1 MAYLLLCVYWFN
13 PLMWLA
19 YSLLSRDIEYAC
31 DEKTISRYDMKD
43 RKAYA
48 AALLENSIQKKLVM
62 VCPLAFGEGSIKDR
76 VKNVLG
82 HKKPAFWI
90 CIVSL
95 AVVAI
100 VGICF
105 ATKPKNDGDT
115 VAQKETGDIAEDE
128 SLSKSQET
136 GNDAGLVAS
145 QDNMGSETTIS
156 LVDETEGSERLNE
169 RELLSVDRLSAKA
182 LPEYKNDDYF
192 ICSCEVSATQISY
205 VVEFDELVEGDRIVE
220 IYFRKADGSLVT
232 LQQLAGNVTEI
243 KFWHEGDPD
252 FKRYRYTQDFSSMIN
267 LSSIVAVVMN
277 GVEYS
282 FVDDYHNE
290 VDIPE
295 TLRPFLSTFIEKNN
309 TFYVNAYDV
318 CEKLGATIKNDDG
331 DYAIRYLN
339 NTIEFSL
346 GEYKLYLNGEE
357 RDMGGA
363 VAMLDGDELLLP
375 SRYID
380 SLGARISMYYPEK
393 GRVHPPEEWLITP

>member
-1 MAYLLLCVYWFN
+1 
-13 PLMWLA
+13 MWLA